1 MFKLKK
7 NEILREYKLI
17 NEVKSSKNIIKTD
30 LFIVKYI
37 YINKKDS
44 VKTKCLFYVPKKLF
58 KKAVNRNKIRRRMKE
73 SYRLNKD
80 KFNIDDDKTLV
91 LSIMY
96 KSINIENYYN
106 INENL
111 LKIIDYL
118 NLNIKQ

>member
-17 NEVKSSKNIIKTD
+17 NEVKISKNIIKTE
-30 LFIVKYI
+30 LFNVKYI
-37 YINKKDS
+37 VIDKKDS
-44 VKTKCLFYVPKKLF
+44 AKTKCLFFVPKKIF
-58 KKAVNRNKIRRRMKE
+58 KRAVDRNKIRRRIKE

-80 KFNIDDDKTLV
+80 KFNVDDNKTLV
-91 LSIMY
+91 LSLLY
-96 KSINIENYYN
+96 KCQNIEKYDN

-118 NLNIKQ
+118 NLSVK

>member
-17 NEVKSSKNIIKTD
+17 NEVKISKNIIKTE
-30 LFIVKYI
+30 LFNVKYI
-37 YINKKDS
+37 VIDKKDS
-44 VKTKCLFYVPKKLF
+44 AKTKCLFFVPKKLF
-58 KKAVNRNKIRRRMKE
+58 KRAVDRNKIRRRIKE

-80 KFNIDDDKTLV
+80 KFNVDDNKTLV
-91 LSIMY
+91 LSLLY
-96 KSINIENYYN
+96 KCQNIEKYDN

-118 NLNIKQ
+118 NLSVK

>member
-17 NEVKSSKNIIKTD
+17 NEVKISKNIIKTE
-30 LFIVKYI
+30 LFNVKYI
-37 YINKKDS
+37 VIDKKDS
-44 VKTKCLFYVPKKLF
+44 AKTKCLFFVPKKLF
-58 KKAVNRNKIRRRMKE
+58 KRAVDRNKIRRRIKE

-80 KFNIDDDKTLV
+80 KINVYDNKTLV
-91 LSIMY
+91 LSLLY
-96 KSINIENYYN
+96 KCQNIEKYDN

-118 NLNIKQ
+118 NLSVK